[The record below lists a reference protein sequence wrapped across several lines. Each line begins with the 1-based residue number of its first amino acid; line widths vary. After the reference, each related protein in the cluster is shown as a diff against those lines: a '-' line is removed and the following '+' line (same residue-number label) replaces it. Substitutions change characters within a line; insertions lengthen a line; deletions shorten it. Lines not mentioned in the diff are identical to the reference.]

1 MPGNAR
7 ISTTKQK
14 YKTINTKRTSPANA
28 RNETRN
34 KTKTEK
40 TERWFWLN
48 TTDAEMQA
56 KLRKC
61 KRNFG
66 NSQSSTARSPSK
78 EPVWRLDLTL
88 DDSTYDMT
96 AKQRNL
102 QSAERMAR
110 MARRLERHLSHRSYT
125 RRQRYPQEICIS
137 NFFTCDSRHSNCCW
151 KDIKVFGP
159 FLQENEKSVRDRSCC
174 NIKLNVYRSFW
185 CWWIFNVCFRKK
197 NIH

>member
-1 MPGNAR
+1 MQTQSCERQERPEHAVKTIQNVRVLQTPGNARVNTTKQKKNTTQNVRVLQMPGNAR

-78 EPVWRLDLTL
+78 EPV
-88 DDSTYDMT
+88 
-96 AKQRNL
+96 
-102 QSAERMAR
+102 
-110 MARRLERHLSHRSYT
+110 
-125 RRQRYPQEICIS
+125 
-137 NFFTCDSRHSNCCW
+137 
-151 KDIKVFGP
+151 
-159 FLQENEKSVRDRSCC
+159 
-174 NIKLNVYRSFW
+174 
-185 CWWIFNVCFRKK
+185 
-197 NIH
+197 